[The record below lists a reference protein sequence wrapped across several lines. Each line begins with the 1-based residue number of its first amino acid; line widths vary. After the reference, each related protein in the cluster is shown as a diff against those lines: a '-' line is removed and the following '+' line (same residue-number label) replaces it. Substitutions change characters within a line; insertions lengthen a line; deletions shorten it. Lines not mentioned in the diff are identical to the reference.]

1 MTIFG
6 SFAKSSKSLTL
17 TVITFGSE
25 AFSSEDAGAVTV
37 TDTGVGSGWVGGETG
52 AGAAAGLAGGV
63 EGAYPL
69 LTYLLWGLLLL
80 RLFDE
85 YILLLLVIGDLSPL
99 EYPVKLLVSPLLLG
113 GLLVSCSA
121 CSSAACAKVNR
132 ATTMDNIK
140 SSYFMLDLIK
150 NIINCY

>member
-25 AFSSEDAGAVTV
+25 AFSSVDAGAVTV
-37 TDTGVGSGWVGGETG
+37 TDTGFDSGWEGGEPG
-52 AGAAAGLAGGV
+52 VGVAGGV

-85 YILLLLVIGDLSPL
+85 YILLLLVIGDLYPL
-99 EYPVKLLVSPLLLG
+99 EYPVVLLVSPLPLG
-113 GLLVSCSA
+113 ELLVSCSA

-150 NIINCY
+150 NIINRY